1 MNNIKPQTS
10 IYCTYKLKFHC
21 GRGGGAQT
29 LSEED
34 IACPHLNR

>member
-1 MNNIKPQTS
+1 MYILHLQVKIPLW
-10 IYCTYKLKFHC
+10 K
-21 GRGGGAQT
+21 GGGGAQT

>member
-21 GRGGGAQT
+21 GRGGAQT

>member
-1 MNNIKPQTS
+1 MYILHLQVKIPLW
-10 IYCTYKLKFHC
+10 K
-21 GRGGGAQT
+21 GGGAQT